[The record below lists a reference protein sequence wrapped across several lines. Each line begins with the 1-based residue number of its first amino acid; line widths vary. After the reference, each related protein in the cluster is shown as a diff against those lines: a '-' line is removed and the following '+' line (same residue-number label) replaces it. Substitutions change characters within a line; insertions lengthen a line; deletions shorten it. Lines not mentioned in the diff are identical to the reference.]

1 MRWKFFHIVFLV
13 AISAAA
19 NAQTLKQWVW
29 DEYKV
34 KFKAPED
41 LLLKKNDSSIYEAGN
56 SNMYLD
62 IYPRRGEEYT
72 HDGLKNNLIKWASD
86 EGVSYQANNTG
97 GSQQPIYIDNL
108 NGFWGCA
115 IDGSKNSLPTTMLL
129 IVNPSDPTLSFYI
142 WINYTQEYYHD
153 ALAVLQSFTPISD
166 SGSPGD
172 RTNQPVKP
180 KKKKT
185 TSTTVPIF

>member
-1 MRWKFFHIVFLV
+1 MRCKFFQILFFV

-29 DEYKV
+29 DEYKL

-41 LLLKKNDSSIYEAGN
+41 LALRKNDSTIYEAGN
-56 SNMYLD
+56 NNMYLD

-72 HDGLKNNLIKWASD
+72 HDGLKNNLIQWASE
-86 EGVSYQANNTG
+86 EGVSYQPINTG

-115 IDGSKNSLPTTMLL
+115 IDGSKNNLPTTMLL
-129 IVNPSDPTLSFYI
+129 IVNPNDPTLSFYV
-142 WINYTQEYYHD
+142 WINYAQEYYRD
-153 ALAVLQSFTPISD
+153 ALAVLQSFTPIPDTD
-166 SGSPGD
+166 STTQ
-172 RTNQPVKP
+172 TNQPVKP
-180 KKKKT
+180 KKKKP
-185 TSTTVPIF
+185 TSTTAPVF